1 MGKRGPKQKFLDV
14 SCPNEDCRHYG
25 VLGQGNIIANGTY
38 QTKSGTVRKYKCKT
52 CGRVFND
59 RTGTAYE
66 YTHLTREQHNLI
78 VACQANGV
86 GVLRTADIV
95 GCTPKTVMKRTKK
108 GGNHAKLVSESLE
121 REREGSSG
129 VPPIR
134 RDAVHFKK
142 IEEMSSVMPEEMK
155 SINIREGSKKRKRRS
170 DPA

>member
-1 MGKRGPKQKFLDV
+1 MGKRGPKQKFLNV

-95 GCTPKTVMKRTKK
+95 GCTPKAVMKRT
-108 GGNHAKLVSESLE
+108 
-121 REREGSSG
+121 
-129 VPPIR
+129 
-134 RDAVHFKK
+134 
-142 IEEMSSVMPEEMK
+142 
-155 SINIREGSKKRKRRS
+155 
-170 DPA
+170 

>member
-95 GCTPKTVMKRTKK
+95 VCTPKTVMKRTKK
-108 GGNHAKLVSESLE
+108 GGNHAKLVSESLGG
-121 REREGSSG
+121 EGSSS
-129 VPPIR
+129 VSPVR

-142 IEEMSSVMPEEMK
+142 KMIFFGDHFREDGDWIRTSFCSV
-155 SINIREGSKKRKRRS
+155 
-170 DPA
+170 